1 MLNYHKMSRKR
12 FIAGRALITNFAKS
26 FVWMVR

>member
-1 MLNYHKMSRKR
+1 MSRKR